1 MRENQLGA
9 TQHCDHLCIHSKI
22 IDSAAWCSLSY
33 ASQSLYVLLRR
44 KLLESNN
51 GNISATLGDLKHYGW
66 KSSSTLAKAL
76 KELKERGLI
85 AVTRQGGIA
94 FGQKVCTLYRFT
106 DVAVYE
112 HPKLGIASMAA
123 TNDWKRFATSRS
135 GHQSSTRGTVARSA
149 TVRGVTN

>member
-51 GNISATLGDLKHYGW
+51 GHISATLGDLKHYGW
-66 KSSSTLAKAL
+66 NSSATLAKAL
-76 KELKERGLI
+76 KELRNLCISPQRMCLHMRAGCGSI
-85 AVTRQGGIA
+85 PA
-94 FGQKVCTLYRFT
+94 Y
-106 DVAVYE
+106 
-112 HPKLGIASMAA
+112 AA
-123 TNDWKRFATSRS
+123 I
-135 GHQSSTRGTVARSA
+135 
-149 TVRGVTN
+149 